1 MMKIINYKNKNSSKL
16 LETFLNKRR
25 SGKKKDTLIVEKIIK
40 DVKKNKNKA
49 VLKYEKRFSKNSK
62 ITTSKKAINYEIKRQ
77 IKILENGEKVIQET
91 RLYDSAKD
99 ETRPMRSKEFANDYR
114 YFPMVQKNF

>member
-25 SGKKKDTLIVEKIIK
+25 LGKKKDTSIVEKIIK

-62 ITTSKKAINYEIKRQ
+62 ITTSKNEINESIKLLDPKVKKAIDFAYQRILKFHKLQKVKDINYVDNT
-77 IKILENGEKVIQET
+77 L
-91 RLYDSAKD
+91 
-99 ETRPMRSKEFANDYR
+99 
-114 YFPMVQKNF
+114 